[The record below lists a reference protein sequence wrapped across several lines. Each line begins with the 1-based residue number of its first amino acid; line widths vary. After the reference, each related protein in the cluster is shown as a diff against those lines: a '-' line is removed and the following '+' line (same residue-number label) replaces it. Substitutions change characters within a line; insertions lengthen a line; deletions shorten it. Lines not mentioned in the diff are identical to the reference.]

1 MAYPPYSI
9 TIVTP
14 SCPHPPFIFVS
25 MEIQITP
32 KNSTGVSRTVSVTVP
47 AADIATAEESAVR
60 RYASAARLPGF
71 RPGKAPVAI
80 VKKRFAEAI
89 RNETIE
95 SVVREAY
102 KEIVKDE
109 TNIASQPH
117 IHDLKFEEGQPLTF
131 EFHYEVK
138 PEIKLDRVSG
148 FKVERRKIEVT
159 DEQLQ
164 EQIDHLRDEKA
175 AWAPIE
181 DKPMEG
187 DMVRVSLA
195 VADETGA
202 IGDAREVPFVLGD
215 KKAIPGIEELIMEAK
230 PGETLERSVRW
241 PDDFPDESQRG
252 KSKMVRLTLNEAKRK
267 SLPDFDDAFA
277 RDVGEFESAE
287 ALRKAVRD
295 DMEKYAEREANA
307 EVRSKLIDE
316 IVSANPFEIPPSWVG
331 QLMQNYAE
339 AYHIPAEQGEMFE
352 NEFRPIA
359 ERQIR
364 RDLIVETLAER
375 EKLTAT
381 ERDLDDHIAEQ
392 AEARKVPPGE
402 LYAAFE
408 KAGRLKELERSIT
421 EDKVFKWLTD
431 QNEIV

>member
-1 MAYPPYSI
+1 
-9 TIVTP
+9 
-14 SCPHPPFIFVS
+14 
-25 MEIQITP
+25 
-32 KNSTGVSRTVSVTVP
+32 
-47 AADIATAEESAVR
+47 
-60 RYASAARLPGF
+60 
-71 RPGKAPVAI
+71 
-80 VKKRFAEAI
+80 
-89 RNETIE
+89 
-95 SVVREAY
+95 
-102 KEIVKDE
+102 
-109 TNIASQPH
+109 
-117 IHDLKFEEGQPLTF
+117 
-131 EFHYEVK
+131 
-138 PEIKLDRVSG
+138 
-148 FKVERRKIEVT
+148 
-159 DEQLQ
+159 
-164 EQIDHLRDEKA
+164 LRDEKA

-287 ALRKAVRD
+287 ALRKAVRE

-331 QLMQNYAE
+331 QLMRNYAE
-339 AYHIPAEQGEMFE
+339 AYQIPAEQGEMFE